1 MIKLLH
7 IWKYINFT
15 TSVVKLPQSNEN
27 KIVFKR
33 TNKDF
38 LFFSDSKE
46 FFLPVLEKGNLKF
59 FKINLP
65 LDFNDYIMFED
76 YEPRKPY
83 FEFIDNLKIDNE
95 NFTDDRTKEK
105 IDSDFDE
112 FSKKIIPPNRNPN
125 EDKRKLNSSKSKSIR
140 DLRDKTEEEKR
151 QSDLKNKGHE
161 NQNRVEKNESKQALK
176 ESQQTED
183 F

>member
-1 MIKLLH
+1 MIHLKL
-7 IWKYINFT
+7 
-15 TSVVKLPQSNEN
+15 
-27 KIVFKR
+27 FK
-33 TNKDF
+33 
-38 LFFSDSKE
+38 
-46 FFLPVLEKGNLKF
+46 
-59 FKINLP
+59 KINPCLLINNKNP
-65 LDFNDYIMFED
+65 LKLISSTSN
-76 YEPRKPY
+76 K
-83 FEFIDNLKIDNE
+83 LA
-95 NFTDDRTKEK
+95 
-105 IDSDFDE
+105 
-112 FSKKIIPPNRNPN
+112 N